1 MVCLLNINLLFFF
14 FFLPLLKPVKFEQND
29 FLYKCDDMIDEI
41 YFITKGTISFSL
53 DKKYWEREIKEIK
66 KIIILKKLKCV

>member
-1 MVCLLNINLLFFF
+1 MVCLLNINLLFFCF
-14 FFLPLLKPVKFEQND
+14 VLPLLKPVKFGQND